1 MRRVCSSRYDRD
13 VDDAQLQ
20 ALPHQ
25 HPIRLEV
32 TDDLRRTR
40 LTAFFR
46 LILVIPHFIWLAALG
61 ALVILAEIGNW
72 FATLVKGIS
81 PLGLHSFIATY
92 LRYSTQVTAYT
103 LLIADPYPGFA
114 FINFKEDYPIDLAV
128 APPMEQNRWT
138 VFFRLFIAIPALIVT
153 QILRYLSSILAV
165 FSWVMAVITARV
177 PEGIRNFAALAL
189 RFESQTYAYVGILT
203 PKYPSF
209 DVSMT
214 S

>member
-1 MRRVCSSRYDRD
+1 ME
-13 VDDAQLQ
+13 DAPLA
-20 ALPHQ
+20 ALPQQ
-25 HPIRLEV
+25 HPIQLEV

-46 LILVIPHFIWLAALG
+46 LLLAIPHFIWLALLG
-61 ALVILAEIGNW
+61 IVVIVAEIGNW
-72 FATLVKGIS
+72 PATLIQGRS
-81 PLGLHSFIATY
+81 PEALHGFLAVY
-92 LRYSTQVTAYT
+92 LRYTTHVSAYT
-103 LLIADPYPGFA
+103 FLIADPYPGFA
-114 FINFKEDYPIDLAV
+114 FINLREDYPVDLHV

-138 VFFRLFIAIPALIVT
+138 VFFRLFVAIPAMIVT
-153 QILRYLSSILAV
+153 QILRYLSSILAL

-189 RFESQTYAYVGILT
+189 RFEAQTYAYVGLLT

-209 DVSMT
+209 DVSIE